1 MSRGLMRALSTLAI
15 LAVTWANQ
23 LSTARA
29 VCDTYTVQAG
39 DSAVS
44 IADKLQIDYDEL
56 LSALQSCIGF
66 VEGSMLQIGQ
76 TVCLPPYTPAC
87 RFVSSSGE
95 CTRYTVQYGD
105 TLSMVAS
112 SFELDMEAL
121 AEVNN
126 LNLTT
131 PVRPNARLV
140 LPPAGK
146 GCGVS
151 TVSKPSTSSLPPDAK
166 PVPSPPSNP
175 PKDVANSKCK
185 MWLSSGGES
194 IASIAQATGVDIG
207 DLKRANGDKYPK
219 STDVTEPGAFVYI
232 PPFDKKCEQ
241 EDVVLV
247 NRPQGAEG
255 SVSVGGQQVGGQ
267 QVGGQQVGDQQVPVS
282 TQDASASA
290 PAQAPATQGEEEEEA
305 FLPAA
310 APTEESIPVDRLAVD
325 VYLSDMSREEFASR
339 EYNFRENMAY
349 AANISVVDVDVRFSL
364 EVSSLSSRKRFS
376 ARKLLQ
382 GDEKEDEED
391 VDVGDDES
399 DYAVDDDATSSTPS
413 SSTPSSSTP
422 SGSYYK
428 VNTALFGPAGAVYEA
443 LSASIDSGA
452 FPEMMDADGF
462 NVAYVTAMHPD
473 TVTLYNAATDPNNV
487 TDAITA
493 SEPFYAPLSMW
504 AFIGICIGG
513 GVAVILLVGALC
525 WCRSRRKRSAAEKK
539 SAEFKAARNKEAIKH
554 RKIVESQGL
563 GGSGKM
569 GGKGEVR
576 EIRVDAY
583 ASMQAV
589 QTAPQGAARLA
600 ATKSGAREAS
610 IAPAGDREQTFTN
623 YLLDGSTSVDP
634 RDTPRYSTATPR
646 RDDNSMGQELTRRAS
661 SATEATRGFGSNRD
675 AVITPRTQATART
688 TKAKREESAVK
699 NTAVQGGVSPNW
711 TNNRCAQTSLS
722 TPRGSSF
729 SGTARRES
737 SPSRPGVTPRGRSF
751 TANGGASSGLPRL
764 DSPRRTPK
772 ASNLEF

>member
-1 MSRGLMRALSTLAI
+1 
-15 LAVTWANQ
+15 
-23 LSTARA
+23 
-29 VCDTYTVQAG
+29 
-39 DSAVS
+39 
-44 IADKLQIDYDEL
+44 
-56 LSALQSCIGF
+56 
-66 VEGSMLQIGQ
+66 
-76 TVCLPPYTPAC
+76 
-87 RFVSSSGE
+87 
-95 CTRYTVQYGD
+95 
-105 TLSMVAS
+105 
-112 SFELDMEAL
+112 
-121 AEVNN
+121 
-126 LNLTT
+126 
-131 PVRPNARLV
+131 
-140 LPPAGK
+140 
-146 GCGVS
+146 
-151 TVSKPSTSSLPPDAK
+151 
-166 PVPSPPSNP
+166 
-175 PKDVANSKCK
+175 
-185 MWLSSGGES
+185 
-194 IASIAQATGVDIG
+194 
-207 DLKRANGDKYPK
+207 
-219 STDVTEPGAFVYI
+219 
-232 PPFDKKCEQ
+232 
-241 EDVVLV
+241 
-247 NRPQGAEG
+247 
-255 SVSVGGQQVGGQ
+255 
-267 QVGGQQVGDQQVPVS
+267 
-282 TQDASASA
+282 
-290 PAQAPATQGEEEEEA
+290 
-305 FLPAA
+305 
-310 APTEESIPVDRLAVD
+310 
-325 VYLSDMSREEFASR
+325 MSREEFASR

-711 TNNRCAQTSLS
+711 TNNRCAQTPV
-722 TPRGSSF
+722 TEACSF
-729 SGTARRES
+729 SVKPRCTLWRGLQCKQNNKQLWPLRPAVCGTL
-737 SPSRPGVTPRGRSF
+737 G
-751 TANGGASSGLPRL
+751 
-764 DSPRRTPK
+764 
-772 ASNLEF
+772 

>member
-1 MSRGLMRALSTLAI
+1 MRALSTLAV

-112 SFELDMEAL
+112 SFGLDMEAL

-126 LNLTT
+126 LGLTT
-131 PVRPNARLV
+131 PVKPNARLV

-151 TVSKPSTSSLPPDAK
+151 TVSKPSNSS
-166 PVPSPPSNP
+166 PVPSPPSKP

-194 IASIAQATGVDIG
+194 IASIAQANGVDIG

-232 PPFDKKCEQ
+232 PPFDKKCKQ

-255 SVSVGGQQVGGQ
+255 SVSVGGQQV
-267 QVGGQQVGDQQVPVS
+267 PVS

-290 PAQAPATQGEEEEEA
+290 PAQAPAAQAPAAQAPAGQREEEEEA

-310 APTEESIPVDRLAVD
+310 APTEESIPIDRLAVD

-382 GDEKEDEED
+382 GDEKEDEEV
-391 VDVGDDES
+391 VDMGDDES
-399 DYAVDDDATSSTPS
+399 DYAAVDDATSSTPS
-413 SSTPSSSTP
+413 SSTK

-428 VNTALFGPAGAVYEA
+428 VNTALFGPVGAVYEA

-487 TDAITA
+487 ADAITA

-504 AFIGICIGG
+504 AFIGICAGG
-513 GVAVILLVGALC
+513 GVAVVLLVGALC

-583 ASMQAV
+583 ASMQTV

-610 IAPAGDREQTFTN
+610 IAPVGDRERSFTD

-661 SATEATRGFGSNRD
+661 SATEATRGLGSNRD

-688 TKAKREESAVK
+688 TKAKREES
-699 NTAVQGGVSPNW
+699 
-711 TNNRCAQTSLS
+711 
-722 TPRGSSF
+722 TPRGNSF